1 MKTPSIKT
9 LIRAGY
15 RNRYGLRVTV
25 DKRGEMLGHHET
37 TPGALSVA
45 PTKLGN
51 IADCRSADAGEPGR
65 RTGIRVYNRD
75 FLVFTFGPNGE
86 GITNWEKVPA

>member
-1 MKTPSIKT
+1 MKTPTIKT
-9 LIRAGY
+9 LIRAAY

-25 DKRGEMLGHHET
+25 DNRGAMLGHHEIP
-37 TPGALSVA
+37 PGSRRVT

-75 FLVFTFGPNGE
+75 FLVFTFGPDCE
-86 GITNWEKVPA
+86 GVSV